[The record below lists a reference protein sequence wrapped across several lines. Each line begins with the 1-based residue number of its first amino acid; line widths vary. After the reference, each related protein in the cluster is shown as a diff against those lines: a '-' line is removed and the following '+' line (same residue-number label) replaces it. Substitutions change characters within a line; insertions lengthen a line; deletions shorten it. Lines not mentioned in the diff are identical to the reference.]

1 MDGDNIN
8 PTIDVQKVLYYG
20 NKFVRENSCID
31 INDIITKVNVLESF

>member
-20 NKFVRENSCID
+20 NNIVREKLCIS
-31 INDIITKVNVLESF
+31 INDIITKVNVLEYF